1 MNVAVRIGA
10 CVVAVAVM
18 VVTGDSLG
26 AGRRP
31 AEAVGAGGYQSVRI
45 ERLEGGA
52 SRVSY
57 VVFRALDRDGFC
69 DAAAF
74 GAVSLHP
81 VLTDAPN
88 DTMVNGVTGLPNPR
102 ATLDVYIDAGDGVIT
117 ETNTGP
123 VAAVRSVS
131 GLRTFSTYANARLG
145 SPVTAFPPLREGA
158 TDECQAWVKI
168 VSASDTPANVL
179 VLFHDDSGD
188 VGFDRLINAPRT
200 NNLTLNP
207 RWSLAS
213 WPGPDAV
220 PVSDAVAGTGLA
232 SGGANVANEVSAIY
246 AWDEARGAWL
256 AYFPAAANVPGA
268 NTLATLQT
276 GHPYWFALVGSQQVT
291 WAVRTP

>member
-31 AEAVGAGGYQSVRI
+31 AEAVGAGGYQSVRV

-88 DTMVNGVTGLPNPR
+88 DTLVNGVTGLPNPR

-145 SPVTAFPPLREGA
+145 SPVIAFPPLREGA
-158 TDECQAWVKI
+158 ADECQAWVKV
-168 VSASDTPANVL
+168 VSASDGPANVL

-188 VGFDRLINAPRT
+188 IGFDRLINAPRT
-200 NNLTLNP
+200 TTLTLNP

-213 WPGPDAV
+213 WPGKDGL
-220 PVSDAVAGTGLA
+220 PVAAALAATGAAAGGTDVTSA
-232 SGGANVANEVSAIY
+232 VSAVY
-246 AWDEARGAWL
+246 AWDGATATWL
-256 AYFPAAANVPGA
+256 AYFPGAANVPGA
-268 NTLATLQT
+268 NTLSKLEA
-276 GHPYWFALVGSQQVT
+276 GRPYWVAISGASPVAWT
-291 WAVRTP
+291 IPTP